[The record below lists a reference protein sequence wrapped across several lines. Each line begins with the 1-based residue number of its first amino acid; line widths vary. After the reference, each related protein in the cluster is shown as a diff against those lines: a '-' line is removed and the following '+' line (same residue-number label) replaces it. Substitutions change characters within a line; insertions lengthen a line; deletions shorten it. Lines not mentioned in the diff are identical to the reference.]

1 MTRRMSVREA
11 RANFSDLTNSV
22 YYTKQPLI
30 VEKNGRP
37 IAVVI
42 SPEEYERWQQG
53 QRERF
58 MQIVRVIQDL
68 NAGADPEEVQR
79 DIDEVVEEVRQEMYE
94 RSQRGE

>member
-1 MTRRMSVREA
+1 MSVREA

-22 YYTKQPLI
+22 YYTKEPVI

-37 IAVVI
+37 VAVVI
-42 SPEEYERWQQG
+42 NPEEYERWQQG

-58 MQIVRVIQDL
+58 MELVREIQDL

-79 DIDEVVEEVRQEMYE
+79 DIDEAVEEVRQELYE
-94 RSQRGE
+94 RQQRGE